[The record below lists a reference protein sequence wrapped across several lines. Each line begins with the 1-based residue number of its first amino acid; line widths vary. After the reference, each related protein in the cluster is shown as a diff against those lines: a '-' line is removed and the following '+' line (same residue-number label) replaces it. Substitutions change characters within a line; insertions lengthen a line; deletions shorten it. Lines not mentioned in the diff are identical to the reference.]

1 VPPVPPVLRSRRGAP
16 PKSPLPLPLPKMPPP
31 SGQAAVG
38 KGITVWGATAT
49 GKTSFLA
56 ALYAT
61 LYAQETGWRLRGDD
75 QASEDKLVELTDKL
89 VNQREFPDASA
100 GLETYHWSLV
110 GEMPNTEW
118 RWYGPRRRPADVVI
132 PLTVVDAAGEVSR
145 ANTTMQREVTQR
157 FVGHLANSTGIVF
170 FYDPIREFDK
180 QDAFEHTFGVLTR
193 LDSRMKPHGKLP
205 HHVAVCVTKF
215 DQWRMFEAARQ
226 MGIVDYDIDPPY
238 FPRVMERDAREFFKQ
253 LCHVS
258 KTRTAR
264 LVLELLE
271 GTFHKDRIRYF
282 VTSSIGFYVD
292 QYSGVFDQR
301 DYQQHIRRATDD
313 DMDRVRGDVWPIN
326 VVEPIMW
333 LGQQVTR
340 AAGV

>member
-1 VPPVPPVLRSRRGAP
+1 
-16 PKSPLPLPLPKMPPP
+16 LPLPLPPSP
-31 SGQAAVG
+31 SGQAVLD

-61 LYAQETGWRLRGDD
+61 LYAQGTGWRLRGND
-75 QASEDKLVELTDKL
+75 QASEDKLVELTDLL
-89 VNQREFPDASA
+89 VNKRVFPPASV

-110 GEMPNTEW
+110 GEVPNTEW

-132 PLTVVDAAGEVSR
+132 PLTVVDAAGEVARASARELAGASAAEVARASR
-145 ANTTMQREVTQR
+145 VAQRESTQR
-157 FVGHLANSTGIVF
+157 FVAHLANSTGIVF
-170 FYDPIREFDK
+170 FYDPIREFK
-180 QDAFEHTFGVLTR
+180 EQDAFEHTFGVLTR

-226 MGIVDYDIDPPY
+226 MGILDFDTDPPY
-238 FPRVMERDAREFFKQ
+238 SPRVMESDAREFFEQ
-253 LCHVS
+253 LCRVS

-271 GTFHKDRIRYF
+271 GTFRKDRIRYF

-301 DYQQHIRRATDD
+301 DYQQQIKGATAN

-326 VVEPIMW
+326 VVEPIIW
-333 LGQQVTR
+333 LGQQLTR
-340 AAGV
+340 AAGR